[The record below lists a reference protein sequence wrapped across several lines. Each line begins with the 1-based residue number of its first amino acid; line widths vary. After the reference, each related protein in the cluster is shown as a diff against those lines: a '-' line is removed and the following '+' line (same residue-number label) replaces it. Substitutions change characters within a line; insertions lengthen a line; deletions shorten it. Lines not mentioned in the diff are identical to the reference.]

1 MSPESDRYRW
11 AILAVGVVAQASF
24 SALFFGI
31 PVLAP
36 ALRSEY
42 GLTLAQLGVV
52 LASVSVGMVLTVLP
66 WGVLADRISERAVM
80 ATGLAVATASL
91 VGAATADSFAWLVVA
106 LTGAGAFGACVQ
118 AASGRAVMGW
128 FDVTERGFALAIRQ
142 TAVVVGGAFSALALP
157 VATNVGGVRA
167 ALLLL
172 AGGTLVSALASI
184 VALREAPLIDDS
196 PPAPL
201 ARALRDRRLLQLCGG
216 SALLVVSQVSIL
228 GFTVL
233 FLHDERGFS
242 AGAAAAVLAVMQVFG
257 GVLRIASGRWS
268 DRVGT
273 RLAPLLQLG
282 FALSVALAVAAALV
296 DAPIW
301 LLLPALV
308 TAGSLSSGWNALS
321 FTAAAEIAGQ
331 ARAGA
336 ALGLQQA
343 FLAFGAALTPLA
355 FAPIVENAS
364 WAVGFACASAVAAV
378 GTISLVGLARREIS
392 V

>member
-1 MSPESDRYRW
+1 
-11 AILAVGVVAQASF
+11 G
-24 SALFFGI
+24 
-31 PVLAP
+31 
-36 ALRSEY
+36 
-42 GLTLAQLGVV
+42 GL
-52 LASVSVGMVLTVLP
+52 
-66 WGVLADRISERAVM
+66 
-80 ATGLAVATASL
+80 
-91 VGAATADSFAWLVVA
+91 
-106 LTGAGAFGACVQ
+106 
-118 AASGRAVMGW
+118 
-128 FDVTERGFALAIRQ
+128 
-142 TAVVVGGAFSALALP
+142 
-157 VATNVGGVRA
+157 RA

-184 VALREAPLIDDS
+184 IALREAPRIDDS

-343 FLAFGAALTPLA
+343 FLALGAALTPLA
-355 FAPIVENAS
+355 FAPIVENVS